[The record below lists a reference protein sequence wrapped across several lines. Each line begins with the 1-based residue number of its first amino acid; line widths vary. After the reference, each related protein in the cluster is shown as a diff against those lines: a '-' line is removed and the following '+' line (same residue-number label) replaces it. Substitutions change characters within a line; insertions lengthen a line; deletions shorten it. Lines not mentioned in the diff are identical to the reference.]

1 MSVTL
6 TRSGARTEKR
16 GAGLDLTRPP
26 QVNLLPPEIAA
37 GRALSRL
44 KRLLVFVLLGV
55 VLVAALLV
63 VWAATRVDNAQ
74 ERVEA
79 ANADTTRLLAE
90 KTGYHEVTVVIDELN
105 TVRAAVLVGTRT
117 EVDWRSYIRAI
128 AGGLPEGVTLD
139 EVVVTSATPL
149 AAQSAPLDPLQQP
162 TLATIQFKA
171 RSAAVPDT
179 ASLMD
184 ALATLPGLAYPAVS
198 TESLTGDETTGTY
211 YEVTGQVQVTFDAK
225 LGRFASLLEEA
236 S

>member
-1 MSVTL
+1 MSATL
-6 TRSGARTEKR
+6 TRSGVRTEKR
-16 GAGLDLTRPP
+16 AAGLDLSRPP

-44 KRLLVFVLLGV
+44 KRLLAFVLLGV
-55 VLVAALLV
+55 VLVAALVV
-63 VWAATRVDNAQ
+63 VWADTRVDSAQ
-74 ERVEA
+74 ERLEA

-105 TVRAAVLVGTRT
+105 TVRGAILVGTST

-128 AGGLPEGVTLD
+128 AGGLPDGVSLD
-139 EVVVTSATPL
+139 EVTVTSATPL
-149 AAQSAPLDPLQQP
+149 AAQSTSLDPLQQP

-179 ASLMD
+179 AALMD
-184 ALATLPGLAYPAVS
+184 DLQAVPGLDYPVVS
-198 TESLTGDETTGTY
+198 TESLTGDESTGTY
-211 YEVTGQVQVTFDAK
+211 FEVTGQVQVTFEAK